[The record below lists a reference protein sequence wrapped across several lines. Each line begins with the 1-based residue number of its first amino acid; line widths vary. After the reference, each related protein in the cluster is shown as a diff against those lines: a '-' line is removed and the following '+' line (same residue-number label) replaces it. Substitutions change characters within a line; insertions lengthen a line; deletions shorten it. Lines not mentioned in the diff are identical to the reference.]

1 MPMARP
7 ARPRGTGPPDPMR
20 AVLPRRALV
29 LLAFLAVFWG
39 TNWPLLK
46 IAVREAPVF
55 WFRAVSVWGSAIG
68 LFAVAWVGGHRL
80 HVARGE
86 RVRLVIVAL
95 LSITGWNA
103 LVGFGVLLLPAGRAS
118 MLGYTMPLWLALLSH
133 FMVGERLTGGVIA
146 GLALGMAGVALLI
159 GEDAAAFTRVPLGT
173 ASTLAGAF
181 CWALGIAIIKRS
193 PFSLTP
199 TAQMA
204 WAMAI
209 GGIPLAVLGCRYGGL
224 ATPSL
229 SPAAWFAV
237 AYNVAIA
244 GVLGYWAFYK
254 LVNMLP
260 ASVTG
265 VSSLS
270 VPVFGVLT
278 GMLVL
283 GESPGW
289 REWLA
294 LGLIVAALGLVLLRP
309 ALAISSPS
317 AVNEPEV

>member
-1 MPMARP
+1 MLTP
-7 ARPRGTGPPDPMR
+7 AKSP
-20 AVLPRRALV
+20 LPRAALV

-39 TNWPLLK
+39 ANWPLLK

-55 WFRAVSVWGSAIG
+55 WFRTVCVWGSAAG
-68 LFAVAWVGGHRL
+68 LFAIAWVGGHSL
-80 HVARGE
+80 HVARDE
-86 RVRLVIVAL
+86 RVRLVVVSL
-95 LSITGWNA
+95 LSITAWNA

-133 FMVGERLTGGVIA
+133 FMIGERLTRSVVA

-173 ASTLAGAF
+173 ASMLGGAF
-181 CWALGIAIIKRS
+181 AWALGIAIIKRR

-204 WAMAI
+204 WLMAV
-209 GGIPLAVLGCRYGGL
+209 GGIPLALLGSQYGGL
-224 ATPSL
+224 STPTL
-229 SPAAWFAV
+229 SPAAWFSV
-237 AYNVAIA
+237 VYNVAIA

-260 ASVTG
+260 AAVTG
-265 VSSLS
+265 ISSLS

-278 GMLVL
+278 SMLVL
-283 GESPGW
+283 GEWPGW

-294 LGLIVAALGLVLLRP
+294 LLCIVAALGMVLLIP
-309 ALAISSPS
+309 ALAHSSQTV
-317 AVNEPEV
+317 ANRPEV